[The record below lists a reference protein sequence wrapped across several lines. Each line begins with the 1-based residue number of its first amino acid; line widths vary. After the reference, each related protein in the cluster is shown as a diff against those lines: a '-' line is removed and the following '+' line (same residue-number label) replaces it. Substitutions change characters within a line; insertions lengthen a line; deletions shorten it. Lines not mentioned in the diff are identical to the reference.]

1 MPRVGTPLESHNKT
15 NSFREFRHSAA
26 SDAAKYVGSV
36 GDAASHNIQ
45 QASFNM
51 MKFAAALLAASAV
64 SATGVNDSR
73 RQLQDAAC
81 PDLNADGAVNVSDL
95 LMLLAAYGTSA
106 EGDTNG
112 DGATDVADLLALLA
126 AYGAEN
132 QCAPGGGGAQPITFG
147 NIAFETRNCEYDAT
161 AAAAAGY
168 NSPAQLYDTALAAF
182 NACPQPAGYC
192 TVSLNSGIELS
203 NRGVCGSGGE

>member
-1 MPRVGTPLESHNKT
+1 
-15 NSFREFRHSAA
+15 
-26 SDAAKYVGSV
+26 
-36 GDAASHNIQ
+36 
-45 QASFNM
+45 M
-51 MKFAAALLAASAV
+51 MKMMALAFAATATASNV
-64 SATGVNDSR
+64 SGSH

-126 AYGAEN
+126 AYGADGA
-132 QCAPGGGGAQPITFG
+132 CSPGGGGAQPITFG
-147 NIAFETRNCEYDAT
+147 NIAFESRNCEYDAT
-161 AAAAAGY
+161 AAAGAGY
-168 NSPAQLYDTALAAF
+168 TSPAQLFDTALAAF

-203 NRGVCGSGGE
+203 NRGVCGSGGK